1 MFTTQDVKAEKVYT
15 IEENNFEVI
24 KTLLIDYNNHLL
36 DFKETLKSDKKAMKQ
51 KGMKEF
57 IEAIDEKRKLIA
69 NYISYMQKKE
79 E

>member
-1 MFTTQDVKAEKVYT
+1 M
-15 IEENNFEVI
+15 
-24 KTLLIDYNNHLL
+24 
-36 DFKETLKSDKKAMKQ
+36 KK

-69 NYISYMQKKE
+69 EYISYMQKKE

>member
-1 MFTTQDVKAEKVYT
+1 MWETQDVKYEKVYT
-15 IEENNFEVI
+15 VESDNFEMI

-36 DFKETLKSDKKAMKQ
+36 DFKETLKSDKKAMKK

-69 NYISYMQKKE
+69 EYISYMQKKE